1 MNRPISPPA
10 TDSVFS
16 VAQLTQKLAGLLRT
30 SLGDVWVSGEVS
42 NYSKSS
48 SGHAYLTLKDDAAQ
62 IRAVIW
68 RATSASIPFNVTD
81 GLEVLAHG
89 SIEVYAARGQYQL
102 TIRQLIPKGIG
113 ALELAFRQLR
123 DKLDRE
129 GLFDSDRKRP
139 IPKFP
144 KRVALVTS
152 PRGAAVRDF
161 LEVAHRRWRGI
172 ETIVIP
178 CVVQGDAAT
187 QEIVSALE
195 AAQRLTSVDAIALV
209 RGGGSLE
216 DLASF
221 NSEPVARAIFRS
233 LVPVVTGV
241 GHEIDLTIADLVAD
255 VRALTPSEA
264 AERIFPDASK
274 LKQECSLW
282 SDRLVQGI
290 RQSTD
295 RRRGLVTRLEES
307 RTFLY
312 PQQQTREWAR
322 QIDDIERSLVDR
334 MMLYVKSDREKL
346 VGLAGPLDSLS
357 PLKSLARG
365 YLLATKPGG
374 STLVR
379 SSHELLP
386 GDRIDIRLI
395 DGRVMAEIKEVDVD
409 GGHAEQL

>member
-1 MNRPISPPA
+1 MNRPNAPPA
-10 TDSVFS
+10 DDSVLS
-16 VAQLTQKLAGLLRT
+16 VTRLTQQLAGVLRT
-30 SLGDVWVSGEVS
+30 SFGEVWVSGEVS

-48 SGHAYLTLKDDAAQ
+48 AGHAYLTLKDDAAQ

-68 RATSASIPFNVTD
+68 RGAAANIPFDVTD
-81 GLEVLAHG
+81 GLEVLAQG

-113 ALELAFRQLR
+113 PLELAFRQLR

-129 GLFDSDRKRP
+129 GLFDPSRKRS
-139 IPKFP
+139 IPRFP
-144 KRVALVTS
+144 NRIALITS

-161 LEVAHRRWRGI
+161 LEVAHRRWNAS
-172 ETIVIP
+172 ETIVVP

-187 QEIVSALE
+187 QEIVTALE
-195 AAQRLTSVDAIALV
+195 AAQRLSGIDVIALV

-221 NSEPVARAIFRS
+221 NSEPVALAIFRS
-233 LVPVVTGV
+233 TVPVVTGV

-255 VRALTPSEA
+255 IRALTPSEA
-264 AERIFPDASK
+264 AERIFPDAAK

-282 SDRLVQGI
+282 SDRIVHGV
-290 RQSTD
+290 RQAIG
-295 RRRGLVTRLEES
+295 RRREAITRIEES

-312 PQQQTREWAR
+312 PQQQTLEWAR
-322 QIDDIERSLVDR
+322 RLDDIERGLVDR
-334 MMLYVKSDREKL
+334 AMSRVKSHREEL
-346 VGLAGPLDSLS
+346 AGLAGPLDSLS

-365 YLLATKPGG
+365 YLLATKPGE
-374 STLVR
+374 STLIR
-379 SSHELLP
+379 SSRDVLA
-386 GDRIDIRLI
+386 GDHIDLRLV
-395 DGRVMAEIKEVDVD
+395 DGHVLAEIKEVAVD